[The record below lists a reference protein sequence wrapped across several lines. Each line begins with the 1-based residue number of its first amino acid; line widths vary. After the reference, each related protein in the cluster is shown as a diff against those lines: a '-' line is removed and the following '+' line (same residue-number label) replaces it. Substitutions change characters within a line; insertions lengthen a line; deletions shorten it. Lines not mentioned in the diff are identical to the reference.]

1 MNARHFFTVIA
12 VTLAFA
18 GTAFSQSRASKGT
31 TDGTFAGIEQGDY
44 AHFLVK
50 TARGKQ
56 ESYFV
61 LRPDKSVQAY
71 LDNPVKLKGRRIRV
85 RWEER
90 NENIPEAGGK
100 QRIKIVTKVDART

>member
-1 MNARHFFTVIA
+1 MNARHLFTIIA

-18 GTAFSQSRASKGT
+18 VSASGESRVSKGT

-50 TARGKQ
+50 TAKGKQ

-61 LRPDKSVQAY
+61 LRPHKSVQAY
-71 LDNPVKLKGRRIRV
+71 LDNPTKLKGRRIRV
-85 RWEER
+85 HWEER

-100 QRIKIVTKVDART
+100 QRIKLVTKVDARS

>member
-1 MNARHFFTVIA
+1 MNARYLFTIVM
-12 VTLAFA
+12 L
-18 GTAFSQSRASKGT
+18 TAALTATALSESGATRGR

-50 TARGKQ
+50 DKKGKQ
-56 ESYFV
+56 ESYFI
-61 LRPDKSVQAY
+61 LRPDKTVQPY
-71 LDNPVKLKGRRIRV
+71 LDHPQKLKGRRIRV

-100 QRIKIVTKVDART
+100 QRIKVVTKVDERR

>member
-1 MNARHFFTVIA
+1 MNARQVFTALI

-18 GTAFSQSRASKGT
+18 ASAFGESRASKGT

-50 TARGKQ
+50 TAKGKQ

-61 LRPDKSVQAY
+61 LRPDRSVQSY
-71 LDNPVKLKGRRIRV
+71 LDNPDKLKGRRIRAH
-85 RWEER
+85 WEER

-100 QRIKIVTKVDART
+100 QRIKVLTKVEQRR